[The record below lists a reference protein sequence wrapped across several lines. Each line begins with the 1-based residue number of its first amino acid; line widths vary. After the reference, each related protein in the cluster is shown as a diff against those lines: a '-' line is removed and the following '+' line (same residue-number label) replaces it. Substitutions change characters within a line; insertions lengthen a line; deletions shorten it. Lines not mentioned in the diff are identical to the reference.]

1 MSQENDKRFLRNIIS
16 KDASILSLTLEFKNP
31 GIGNVGALW
40 SLKTSEKFLF
50 GYFRA
55 QTWHNFLPPQAPGD
69 FAAHT
74 RRIA

>member
-1 MSQENDKRFLRNIIS
+1 
-16 KDASILSLTLEFKNP
+16 LEFKNP

-50 GYFRA
+50 GYFKA